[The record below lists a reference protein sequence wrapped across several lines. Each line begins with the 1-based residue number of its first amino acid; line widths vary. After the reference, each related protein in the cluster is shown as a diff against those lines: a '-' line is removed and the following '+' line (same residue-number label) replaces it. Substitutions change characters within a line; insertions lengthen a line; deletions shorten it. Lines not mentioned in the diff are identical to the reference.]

1 MPTAASAARRLCA
14 AAAAVVTAASTV
26 ALAVP
31 AGATGGARAGAA
43 PTTAAAPAGWKLAFT
58 EEFDGTSLNRSRWAT
73 YGSTYGDE
81 NGVDWR
87 DDEVLVGGGRLRIR
101 MQRRS
106 SEGKP
111 FTAGGLINLRS
122 QVYGRYEFRAKVP
135 KGKGIDSYAT
145 LWPDNGGDANATL
158 IEILAPGPDSAHL
171 TNGFGSG
178 HGGRTVTG
186 DFSDAFHTYTIEWS
200 PSRFRILFDGTV
212 WLSDT
217 RVPKVPKALGFA
229 VSCGDN
235 LTGSPDASTPLPAFF
250 EIDWVRVYT
259 YDRAAAA
266 AAATTTS
273 RPKPTTT
280 KPERPGKA
288 ISAVIPKTTADG
300 RAAPTTAPGG
310 GDANAGVALDGEPL
324 AAKGRSGGGT
334 LLLLVALVAV
344 VLAGAWVPLS
354 RRRRREDARGQLPGG
369 GG

>member
-1 MPTAASAARRLCA
+1 MPTAASAARRLRA
-14 AAAAVVTAASTV
+14 AAAALVAAAAST
-26 ALAVP
+26 AVP
-31 AGATGGARAGAA
+31 ALPAMPARAATA
-43 PTTAAAPAGWKLAFT
+43 PAVAAAAPAGWKLAFT
-58 EEFDGTSLNRSRWAT
+58 EEFTGTGLNRSRWAT

-87 DDEVLVGGGRLRIR
+87 DDEVLVGGGHLRIR

-145 LWPDNGGDANATL
+145 LWPDDGGDANATL

-178 HGGRTVTG
+178 NGGRTVTG
-186 DFSDAFHTYTIEWS
+186 NFSDAFHTYTIEWS
-200 PSRFRILFDGTV
+200 PGRFRILFDGTV

-266 AAATTTS
+266 AATTTT

-280 KPERPGKA
+280 RPDRPGKA
-288 ISAVIPKTTADG
+288 ISGVVPKATAVGAGGATTTAQ
-300 RAAPTTAPGG
+300 AGG
-310 GDANAGVALDGEPL
+310 GGTAAGVALDGERL
-324 AAKGRSGGGT
+324 AASGRSAGGT
-334 LLLLVALVAV
+334 LLLVVALVAV

-354 RRRRREDARGQLPGG
+354 RRRSRAGRAGSTARRHD
-369 GG
+369 